1 MSEEIVLPE
10 LGDGIETGEVVNILV
25 SNGDDVAIDSV
36 LMELETEKAVIEFPS
51 PQAGKIESIRI
62 KKGDTIRVG
71 QVLFTLERSD
81 ASSEKPETKNQEG
94 KKSED
99 AKPTQEDKK
108 PEKDQK
114 PEEGTPPKEDEK
126 TEENQKPTAREEQAT
141 SLKEEPQEESPKPD
155 DKKPTIEDE
164 KPSDKLIPAGPA
176 TRRLARDL
184 GIDLSMVKGNARGGR
199 ITPDDVKA
207 YARQL
212 LQSGSFS
219 SAQAVEALPDFSQWG
234 PIEAKPLSSLR
245 RKVAEN
251 LASAWPRIPLVTQ
264 FDEADI
270 TELENMRNKN
280 IEYVKQKG
288 GKLTM
293 TVFVLK
299 AVVAALKALPQ
310 FNSSLDVIN
319 KELIYKNYF
328 NIGVAV
334 DTPSGLIVPVLKKV
348 DQKSFTELAIELT
361 ELSDKARNRKVSLE
375 ELRGGNISISNLGGI
390 GGTGFTPLI
399 NPPEVAVVGL
409 SRNKMVPVWKND
421 KVQPR
426 LVLPFSVS
434 YDHRVID
441 GADAVRF
448 SRLIAHELE
457 TYQELLLEG

>member
-1 MSEEIVLPE
+1 MTKDIVLPE
-10 LGDGIETGEVVNILV
+10 LGDGIETAEVVNVLV
-25 SNGDDVAIDSV
+25 SKGDDVAKDSV

-51 PQAGKIESIRI
+51 PQAGKIDSIRI
-62 KKGDTIRVG
+62 KKGETVKVG
-71 QVLFTLERSD
+71 QVLFTLDTDKSP
-81 ASSEKPETKNQEG
+81 SEKPE
-94 KKSED
+94 SED
-99 AKPTQEDKK
+99 QEVKKPDKAKKTNEDKK
-108 PEKDQK
+108 SSEDKH
-114 PEEGTPPKEDEK
+114 PKEDK
-126 TEENQKPTAREEQAT
+126 QPVAKEEQDT
-141 SLKEEPQEESPKPD
+141 SLKSEPKEKPASAD
-155 DKKPTIEDE
+155 DE
-164 KPSDKLIPAGPA
+164 KSNPEEQKPIGKLLPAGPA
-176 TRRLARDL
+176 ARRLARDL
-184 GIDLSMVKGNARGGR
+184 GIDLSMVKGTARGGR

-207 YARQL
+207 HAKQL
-212 LQSGSFS
+212 LRSGSFS
-219 SAQAVEALPDFSQWG
+219 GVQAVEALPDFSQWG
-234 PIEAKPLSSLR
+234 PIETKPLSSLR

-251 LASAWPRIPLVTQ
+251 LSSAWPRIPLVTQ

-270 TELENMRNKN
+270 TELEKMRNKN
-280 IEYVKQKG
+280 LDYVKQKG

-310 FNSSLDVIN
+310 FNSSLDMTN
-319 KELIYKNYF
+319 QALIYKQYF

-334 DTPSGLIVPVLKKV
+334 DTPSGLIVPVLKNV

-361 ELSDKARNRKVSLE
+361 ELSEKARDRKVSLE

-390 GGTGFTPLI
+390 GGTGFTPLVS
-399 NPPEVAVVGL
+399 PPEVAVVGL
-409 SRNKMVPVWKND
+409 SRNKLVPVWINN

-448 SRLIAHELE
+448 SRFIAHELE

>member
-1 MSEEIVLPE
+1 MSEDIVLPE
-10 LGDGIETGEVVNILV
+10 LGDGIETGDVVNILV
-25 SNGDDVAIDSV
+25 SKGDQVTKDSI
-36 LMELETEKAVIEFPS
+36 LMELETDKAVIEFPS
-51 PQAGKIESIRI
+51 PRAGKIESIRI
-62 KKGDTIRVG
+62 KKGDTVRVG
-71 QVLFTLERSD
+71 QILFTLD
-81 ASSEKPETKNQEG
+81 IGDSSSATLKTDTQEG
-94 KKSED
+94 KKSEK
-99 AKPTQEDKK
+99 AKKTKEDKK
-108 PEKDQK
+108 PPNKEGQGTPFSRE
-114 PEEGTPPKEDEK
+114 PEEEP
-126 TEENQKPTAREEQAT
+126 
-141 SLKEEPQEESPKPD
+141 SLPV
-155 DKKPTIEDE
+155 DE
-164 KPSDKLIPAGPA
+164 KPEGKMIPAGPA
-176 TRRLARDL
+176 ARRLARDL
-184 GIDLSMVKGNARGGR
+184 GIDLSMVKGTARGGR

-207 YARQL
+207 HAKQRL
-212 LQSGSFS
+212 RSGSFPGG
-219 SAQAVEALPDFSQWG
+219 QPVEELPDFSQWG
-234 PIEAKPLSSLR
+234 PIETQPLSSLR

-251 LASAWPRIPLVTQ
+251 LSSAWPNIPLVTQ

-270 TELENMRNKN
+270 TELENMRHKN

-288 GKLTM
+288 GKLTI

-310 FNSSLDVIN
+310 FNSSLDFTH
-319 KELIYKNYF
+319 KELIYKKYF

-334 DTPSGLIVPVLKKV
+334 DTPSGLIVPVLKNV

-361 ELSDKARNRKVSLE
+361 ELSEKARDRKVSLE
-375 ELRGGNISISNLGGI
+375 ELRGGNISISNLGSI
-390 GGTGFTPLI
+390 GGTGFTPLV

-426 LVLPFSVS
+426 LILPFSVS